1 MSARNPKIIIKAT
14 SLRGNPT
21 SDEYA
26 LGGFAEA
33 MKRTRDECSK

>member
-1 MSARNPKIIIKAT
+1 MSARNPKLVIKTT
-14 SLRGNPT
+14 SLRGSST

-26 LGGFAEA
+26 LGGFSEA